1 MEKTLLTLYSPVL
14 SGICMCF
21 FRPLPPDEMKNI
33 IFNVFGEDM
42 STGVVT
48 QVRLGKGC
56 NDNFLEAVE
65 EAAAKIFRIA
75 GRNRTNELQAD
86 ALTFELQELLR

>member
-1 MEKTLLTLYSPVL
+1 MSFMAAF
-14 SGICMCF
+14 MCF

-56 NDNFLEAVE
+56 NVNCLETVE
-65 EAAAKIFRIA
+65 ETTTKIFRVS
-75 GRNRTNELQAD
+75 GGNRANELRSD

>member
-1 MEKTLLTLYSPVL
+1 
-14 SGICMCF
+14 
-21 FRPLPPDEMKNI
+21 MKNI

-56 NDNFLEAVE
+56 KDNFLEAVE
-65 EAAAKIFRIA
+65 EATAKIFRIP
-75 GRNRTNELQAD
+75 GRNRTNELQ
-86 ALTFELQELLR
+86 